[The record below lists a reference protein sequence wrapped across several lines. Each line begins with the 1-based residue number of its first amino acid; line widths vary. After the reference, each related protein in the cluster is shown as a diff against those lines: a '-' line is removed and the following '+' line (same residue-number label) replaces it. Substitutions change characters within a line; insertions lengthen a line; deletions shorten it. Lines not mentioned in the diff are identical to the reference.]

1 MAEGAKAVMDD
12 RKGLGDGEDTVV
24 TLEKLFPAGA
34 EAPCFDF

>member
-1 MAEGAKAVMDD
+1 MDD